1 MSRRYDRSGY
11 TPVPEEDEYSLE
23 AILAEYG
30 KGGRQPAQTVETP
43 EPVREETPPP
53 MEKET
58 PPIPEETLSAE
69 ETPPVGEL
77 SPKEEA
83 PPAEEAADGP
93 EDGLYQSDAP
103 DRVALKDIMSQTV
116 DAVLEDRDD
125 GVIEPPVSLGER
137 LAALAQRW
145 QERRSGQKRRP
156 RFQDTEQLFDQPE
169 DEPEE
174 EAPPEPEPLMEDLL
188 RDAKRRCRRSR
199 RSLALALLPT
209 AALTAAA
216 VLQELEKLPSVWL
229 DEAVLRCAAL
239 GGGLL
244 LTALLC
250 MPVWQRA
257 IDLLRQGR
265 VGCELCAGV
274 TVLTQLLCCVCGMV
288 TGSTLATPYAAA
300 GALLVVS
307 CQWGLYLEAETRR
320 SAYHLLEL
328 NGQPPYVAS
337 VTAAGVCKQLGKTEG
352 FYRLTV
358 KDDPARLW
366 QNYVLPLLLSAA
378 VVLSGVVCLTGQR
391 MDDFPWVLTSL
402 VTAGM
407 GAAIPLT
414 GVLPLF
420 YLSRRLG
427 RSGCAAAGYA
437 GARALSR
444 PNRLILTDDDL
455 FPAGTVSLNGYKVF
469 GEERSRAV
477 SYAASVAK
485 AAGSSLTPLLE
496 RQLTAE
502 GGFHLPVDELRF
514 CEEGGVEATIR
525 GETVLLGSAYF
536 MKKRKVALPRD
547 MKLSTGVFLAVDNVL
562 TAVFAIKYQPSRNAE
577 WALRTLRRFRI
588 TPVLAVR
595 GGNVTPGLIK
605 RKFGVDAKPVYP
617 DVSTR
622 LALAELAR
630 QQGETPYAVICR
642 EGLLPLVE
650 AVAGSR
656 RAVKAVRTAT
666 VLSYLGALAGI
677 ALAYYLTS
685 IGNFALLT
693 PLAMVLYQLLW
704 LLPTLL
710 LAGLVKHY

>member
-1 MSRRYDRSGY
+1 MSRRYDRNGY
-11 TPVPEEDEYSLE
+11 TSVPEEDEYSLE

-30 KGGRQPAQTVETP
+30 KGGRQPAQTAEVPEAGAEDSPAPAAEKAPP
-43 EPVREETPPP
+43 EP
-53 MEKET
+53 
-58 PPIPEETLSAE
+58 A
-69 ETPPVGEL
+69 
-77 SPKEEA
+77 EA
-83 PPAEEAADGP
+83 PPAEEVP
-93 EDGLYQSDAP
+93 EEDELYQSDAP

-116 DAVLEDRDD
+116 DAVLEDGDD

-137 LAALAQRW
+137 LASLARLW
-145 QERRSGQKRRP
+145 QERRGGQKRRP

-174 EAPPEPEPLMEDLL
+174 EAPPEPEPLTEDLL
-188 RDAKRRCRRSR
+188 RDAKRHCRRSR
-199 RSLALALLPT
+199 RSLVLALLPT

-216 VLQELEKLPSVWL
+216 VLQELEKLPSAWL

-244 LTALLC
+244 LTVLLC

-257 IDLLRQGR
+257 ADLLRQGR

-320 SAYHLLEL
+320 SAWHLLEL
-328 NGQPPYVAS
+328 NGQPPYMAS
-337 VTAAGVCKQLGKTEG
+337 VTAAGVCRQLGRTEG
-352 FYRLTV
+352 FYRLTA

-391 MDDFPWVLTSL
+391 MNDFPWVLTSL

-407 GAAIPLT
+407 GISIPLT

-455 FPAGTVSLNGYKVF
+455 FPSGTVSLNGYKVF

-502 GGFHLPVDELRF
+502 GGFHLPVDGLRF

-547 MKLSTGVFLAVDNVL
+547 MKLPTGAFLAVDGVL

>member
-1 MSRRYDRSGY
+1 MDKPVLLEVRDLKTYFYSSGKRALKA
-11 TPVPEEDEYSLE
+11 VDGVSFS
-23 AILAEYG
+23 I
-30 KGGRQPAQTVETP
+30 
-43 EPVREETPPP
+43 REGEVFG
-53 MEKET
+53 
-58 PPIPEETLSAE
+58 L
-69 ETPPVGEL
+69 VGESGSGKSITCKSLIGLIHRPGRIAGGSIRYRGQELVGL
-77 SPKEEA
+77 SEK
-83 PPAEEAADGP
+83 
-93 EDGLYQSDAP
+93 
-103 DRVALKDIMSQTV
+103 
-116 DAVLEDRDD
+116 
-125 GVIEPPVSLGER
+125 
-137 LAALAQRW
+137 
-145 QERRSGQKRRP
+145 
-156 RFQDTEQLFDQPE
+156 
-169 DEPEE
+169 
-174 EAPPEPEPLMEDLL
+174 
-188 RDAKRRCRRSR
+188 
-199 RSLALALLPT
+199 
-209 AALTAAA
+209 ALTA
-216 VLQELEKLPSVWL
+216 VRGKEIGMIFQEPMVALNP
-229 DEAVLRCAAL
+229 VLRI
-239 GGGLL
+239 GQQITESFKDPGLSGEEKH
-244 LTALLC
+244 A
-250 MPVWQRA
+250 RA
-257 IDLLRQGR
+257 VELLRQGQA
-265 VGCELCAGV
+265 GCELCAAIAAM
-274 TVLTQLLCCVCGMV
+274 TQLLCCVCGMA
-288 TGSTLATPYAAA
+288 TGSTRATPYAAA
-300 GALLVVS
+300 GALLILA

-320 SAYHLLEL
+320 SAYHLLVL
-328 NGQPPYVAS
+328 NGAVPYVVSA
-337 VTAAGVCKQLGKTEG
+337 TETGVCRQRGTEEG
-352 FYRLTV
+352 FYRLMSRP
-358 KDDPARLW
+358 DPARYW
-366 QNYVLPLLLSAA
+366 QNYAMPLVMAVAA
-378 VVLSGVVCLTGQR
+378 VLSGVVCFSDGN
-391 MDDFPWVLTSL
+391 MSDFPWVLTAL
-402 VTAGM
+402 TTAGA
-407 GAAIPLT
+407 GLSIPLS
-414 GVLPLF
+414 GVLPLY

-437 GARALSR
+437 GARAVSR
-444 PNRLILTDDDL
+444 SRRLILTDDDL
-455 FPAGTVSLNGYKVF
+455 FPPGTVTLNGYKVF

-502 GGFHLPVDELRF
+502 GGFHLPVDGLRF

-547 MKLSTGVFLAVDNVL
+547 MKLPTGVFLAVDGVL

-666 VLSYLGALAGI
+666 LLSYLGALAGV